1 MSATGNGV
9 SKKGGGLK
17 VGALGGGG
25 GAGFS
30 MGSSDYKASAIGEA
44 QEAAT
49 KLLVA
54 ALVAKKDRL
63 E

>member
-1 MSATGNGV
+1 
-9 SKKGGGLK
+9 
-17 VGALGGGG
+17 
-25 GAGFS
+25 

-49 KLLVA
+49 KDLIA
-54 ALVAKKDRL
+54 KIVAKKDRL